1 MNLLDYTKELI
12 VTANKDGKI
21 FFGNKTAQI
30 IFGIS
35 ENEWPHKKLVDII
48 SANNYYDVISKIST
62 SANNGLLEDVVLK
75 KHDGKEFYAT
85 IRVIHLSDKSD
96 EIGLFITDL
105 TYRYEFRKEIADKI
119 KIIEALGKSANIRKG
134 HKDDALKEIMQKSLE
149 AVAVSRV
156 NIWLGNDNLTTLECI
171 GSYCHQHGES
181 HVNQSKGIVLTQDK
195 LPNYFKMLHSEEVIA
210 TDDVMNDPQTA
221 ELVDSYLSPN
231 GITSMLDIP
240 LRSNGKMIGVVCF
253 EHTGPL
259 RKWTVFEIKF
269 GVLIAQIISLLIEGY
284 EKSRLLRKQI
294 RHIKEKEEL
303 LNETNNRAKYIFSLM
318 NMVLAVDEKLCR
330 DEFHKNL
337 FHEIKTNL
345 LNISGVHEIMINEKD
360 FTKVNIEKKILRI
373 FGYMQ
378 NLYPNMG
385 NVEID
390 VKVNNVNLHISQAMS
405 LGLIINQLI
414 QISYEQSFR
423 NNPQGK
429 IMITLHTNGGNCM
442 MNYRDDGESLNEN
455 QVNGGLLE
463 FRLAEIFAE
472 DVKGNFN
479 VTTGNG
485 NKFTLSFPIAEV
497 KPISEISVN

>member
-12 VTANKDGKI
+12 LTIQKDGKV

-35 ENEWPHKKLVDII
+35 ENEWPNKTLVDII
-48 SANNYYDVISKIST
+48 SANNYYDVVSKIT
-62 SANNGLLEDVVLK
+62 SAGNNTLLEDVVLK
-75 KHDGKEFYAT
+75 KQDGSEFYAS
-85 IRVIHLSDKSD
+85 IRVIHLSGKTG
-96 EIGLFITDL
+96 ELGLYITDL
-105 TYRYEFRKEIADKI
+105 TYRYQFRREIANKI

-134 HKDDALKEIMQKSLE
+134 QKDDALKEIMQRSIE

-156 NIWLGNDNLTTLECI
+156 NIWIGNEELSVLECI
-171 GSYCHQHGES
+171 GSYCTKNGES
-181 HVNQSKGIVLTQDK
+181 HVNQSKGITLSQEK
-195 LPNYFKMLHSEEVIA
+195 LPKYFNMLHTEEVIA
-210 TDDVMNDPQTA
+210 TDDVLNDPQTS
-221 ELVDSYLSPN
+221 ELVDSYLAPN

-253 EHTGPL
+253 EHTGAL

-385 NVEID
+385 NIEID
-390 VKVNNVNLHISQAMS
+390 VKVNNVILHISQAMS

-429 IMITLHTNGGNCM
+429 ITVTLHTNGTNCVM
-442 MNYRDDGESLNEN
+442 TYRDDGKSLSED

-463 FRLAEIFAE
+463 FRLAEIFAA

-479 VTTGNG
+479 VITGSG

-497 KPISEISVN
+497 KEISEIAIN